1 MEMSECAA
9 YDTHNYSLPA
19 DDDDEHNYE
28 LTTIID
34 DEPEK

>member
-19 DDDDEHNYE
+19 DDDEHNYE